1 MDKEILQNNFETVYK
16 EYKDYL
22 AYIESIKEEINS
34 QRESFKNRVVSG
46 KDDED
51 TLVSALFDVSLK
63 PIQHE
68 TDLKILRDR
77 LIATFDA
84 YRDILDFPEEVKEEV
99 KNLVKPIQI
108 YAIDNGKLIEVNK
121 ELNDT
126 IREDARRKHL
136 EYVKSFKLNITTN
149 TIPSK

>member
-1 MDKEILQNNFETVYK
+1 MDIDILQNNFETVYK
-16 EYKDYL
+16 EYKDYT

-34 QRESFKNRVVSG
+34 QRESFKKRVASG

-99 KNLVKPIQI
+99 KNLVRPIQI
-108 YAIDNGKLIEVNK
+108 YAVDNGKLIEVNK
-121 ELNDT
+121 ELNDK
-126 IREDARRKHL
+126 IREDAKQKHA
-136 EYVKSFKLNITTN
+136 EYVKSFKVSITN
-149 TIPSK
+149 TSS